1 MHRRFHFFSLQED
14 IFCAACFLMTRNVAK
29 NDRGQDGEGQKA
41 SAERKMVVAAE
52 RLGSAVT
59 ILAGRLLCSGLV
71 LSDNRTKLKFMD
83 SMPLTVRRAIELM
96 GLYFLGT
103 IIFIGRDV
111 ITPLV
116 MAFFLS
122 IIVLPIYR
130 KLRSRGLGEGL
141 SISLSL
147 LLLLVVLALVI
158 WFFSSQIGTLVSD
171 FPQIKA
177 NVQAHL
183 NALSEWVGQAFG
195 ISTQRQAQMISDY
208 NDKLLT
214 FATGLLGG
222 AASSLTGIFI
232 FIGLLP
238 IYIFLMLFYKNLLL
252 RFVFLWFPK
261 DNHPKVEDV
270 MRESEIIIKSYL
282 VGLLIQITY
291 ITILLGGILLVVG
304 IKHAILIG
312 AIFAILNLIP
322 YVGALIGNIIGVLL
336 TVSSS
341 TEIWPI
347 FVVLGTIAFVQFLD
361 NNILMP
367 RIVGSKV
374 KINALATIVGV
385 IVAGALAGVSGMF
398 LSLPV
403 IAVMKIIFD
412 RSETFKQ
419 WGVLLGDEKPARSP
433 MQWPVLRSKSR
444 EVQKKLERQNDV
456 EPP

>member
-1 MHRRFHFFSLQED
+1 MNNLP
-14 IFCAACFLMTRNVAK
+14 I
-29 NDRGQDGEGQKA
+29 
-41 SAERKMVVAAE
+41 
-52 RLGSAVT
+52 
-59 ILAGRLLCSGLV
+59 
-71 LSDNRTKLKFMD
+71 
-83 SMPLTVRRAIELM
+83 TVRRAIELM
-96 GLYFLGT
+96 GIYFLAT

-122 IIVLPIYR
+122 IILLPAYR
-130 KLRSRGLGEGL
+130 KLRNNKVPEGL
-141 SISLSL
+141 SIVLAL
-147 LLLLVVLALVI
+147 LLLIIVLAGVI
-158 WFFSSQIGTLVSD
+158 WFFSSQISYLVAD
-171 FPQIKA
+171 FPQIKS
-177 NVQAHL
+177 NVQTHL
-183 NALSEWVGQAFG
+183 ASLSRWIGNSFG
-195 ISTQRQAQMISDY
+195 ISTERQTQMISDY
-208 NDKLLT
+208 NDKLLNV
-214 FATGLLGG
+214 AGGLLGG

-232 FIGLLP
+232 FVGLLP
-238 IYIFLMLFYKNLLL
+238 IYIFLMLYYKNLLL

-261 DNHPKVEDV
+261 DNHPKVEEV
-270 MRESEIIIKSYL
+270 LRESEIIIKSYL

-291 ITILLGGILLVVG
+291 ITILLGGILLVFG

-322 YVGALIGNIIGVLL
+322 YVGALIGNIIGVML
-336 TVSSS
+336 TISS
-341 TEIWPI
+341 TTEVWPI

-412 RSETFKQ
+412 RSTNMKQ
-419 WGVLLGDEKPARSP
+419 WGVLFGDEKPKQSP
-433 MQWPVLRSKSR
+433 MQWPALRSKSR
-444 EVQKKLERQNDV
+444 EVQKKLERENEV
-456 EPP
+456 EPPKENKGN